1 MGVQGECGWGWGCG
15 WRNRDNEARD
25 DEGESGVVEEDSGVW
40 GGEAARGWGS
50 LNASV
55 NGSES
60 AKGVVVQVV
69 VDLRVV
75 EEHALQFV
83 CLSNF

>member
-1 MGVQGECGWGWGCG
+1 M
-15 WRNRDNEARD
+15 
-25 DEGESGVVEEDSGVW
+25 
-40 GGEAARGWGS
+40 
-50 LNASV
+50 

-60 AKGVVVQVV
+60 AKGVVVPVV